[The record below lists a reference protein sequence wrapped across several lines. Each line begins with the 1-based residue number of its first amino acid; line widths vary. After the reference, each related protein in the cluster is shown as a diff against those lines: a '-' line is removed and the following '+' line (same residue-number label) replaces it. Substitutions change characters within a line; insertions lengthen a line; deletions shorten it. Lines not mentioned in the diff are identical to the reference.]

1 MLPQKHRS
9 GNLDPSRA
17 TGLMSITAPVHTQ
30 SPPATMMLSP
40 YNRRVFRKAR
50 FSVIVNTKKSGK
62 ARKGPQQGRLSVT
75 MVYGVASRNV

>member
-1 MLPQKHRS
+1 MLPQTNRL

-17 TGLMSITAPVHTQ
+17 TGLMSITARVHTQ

-50 FSVIVNTKKSGK
+50 FSVIVNSMTIETE
-62 ARKGPQQGRLSVT
+62 LTVI
-75 MVYGVASRNV
+75 